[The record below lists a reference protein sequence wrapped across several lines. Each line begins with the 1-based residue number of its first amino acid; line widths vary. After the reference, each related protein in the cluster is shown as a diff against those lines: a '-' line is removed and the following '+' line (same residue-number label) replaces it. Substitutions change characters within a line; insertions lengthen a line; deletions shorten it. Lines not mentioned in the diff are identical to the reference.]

1 MTVVDA
7 SVWVSALSVKE
18 VHHEASRRWLAE
30 QPLGLTIPAL
40 AIAEI
45 AGALARA
52 AASRQEGKSAAGL
65 VLMTPGLR
73 IVSVDRAVGEAAA
86 EIASQYRLR
95 GADAIY
101 VAVARL
107 LAVPLATLDRE
118 MQERA
123 APIIEIIRP

>member
-1 MTVVDA
+1 MA
-7 SVWVSALSVKE
+7 
-18 VHHEASRRWLAE
+18 RRTA
-30 QPLGLTIPAL
+30 PGLTIPSL

-45 AGALARA
+45 AGAVARTR
-52 AASRQEGKSAAGL
+52 ASSEDGRSAISL
-65 VLMTPGLR
+65 LLRTPGLR

-86 EIASQYRLR
+86 EIASRYRLR

-107 LAVPLATLDRE
+107 LGLPLATLDQE

-123 APIIEIIRP
+123 APIVEIIQPPHASPHM